1 MMRGRRFLKVA
12 VPTALAACALI
23 AAREPSA
30 LAQAA
35 AGLWE
40 IEGLPGG
47 KPPIQQCISNVA
59 VLAQFEHRGRHCTR
73 NLISDS
79 PGSSVIQYSCG
90 PADFGRSQ
98 IDVITPRSLRI
109 STQGISESLPFNYVL
124 EARRLGECPKN
135 PSATRH

>member
-1 MMRGRRFLKVA
+1 MFLKL
-12 VPTALAACALI
+12 TAPIILAACALI

-30 LAQAA
+30 LAQAT

-40 IEGLPGG
+40 IDGLPGG
-47 KPPIQQCISNVA
+47 KRPVQQCISNVA
-59 VLAQFEHRGRHCTR
+59 VLAQFEHRGRHCSR

-90 PADFGRSQ
+90 SADFGRSQ

-109 STQGISESLPFNYVL
+109 STQGISENLPFNYVL
-124 EARRLGECPKN
+124 EARRLGDCPKN

>member
-1 MMRGRRFLKVA
+1 MRGRTLLKVA
-12 VPTALAACALI
+12 LPAAFAACALI

-30 LAQAA
+30 LSQAT

-40 IEGLPGG
+40 IDGLPGG
-47 KPPIQQCISNVA
+47 KPPIQQCIANVA
-59 VLAQFEHRGRHCTR
+59 MLAQFEHRGRHCTR

-90 PADFGRSQ
+90 SADFGRSQ

-124 EARRLGECPKN
+124 EARRLGDCPKN